1 MIELVRAKLTHTYA
15 DARGLCYGDAFNF
28 SDLLEPP
35 EEERGI
41 GFPQNYVIL
50 ADCTTTIETA
60 GKWWKCESYIGASTP
75 WLAAWAGH
83 ELGGSAPHQCS

>member
-35 EEERGI
+35 EEERVMIPPKLCNSGRLH
-41 GFPQNYVIL
+41 NYYRNG
-50 ADCTTTIETA
+50 
-60 GKWWKCESYIGASTP
+60 GKMVEM
-75 WLAAWAGH
+75 
-83 ELGGSAPHQCS
+83 